1 MVGCQKILRNSR
13 EDRQEGKRQPQRYDV
28 VQEMKLDAMV
38 LRYMTKE
45 EFRVLLAVEMGMKN
59 HELVPTQLINS
70 IAKLKRGGA
79 FKFLNLLHRNKL
91 VFHDSRRCK

>member
-1 MVGCQKILRNSR
+1 
-13 EDRQEGKRQPQRYDV
+13 
-28 VQEMKLDAMV
+28 MKLDPMV
-38 LRYMTKE
+38 LRYMSKE

-59 HELVPTQLINS
+59 HEFVPTQLINS

-91 VFHDSRRCK
+91 VYHESKKCKYYTSTNRLSYRNPS